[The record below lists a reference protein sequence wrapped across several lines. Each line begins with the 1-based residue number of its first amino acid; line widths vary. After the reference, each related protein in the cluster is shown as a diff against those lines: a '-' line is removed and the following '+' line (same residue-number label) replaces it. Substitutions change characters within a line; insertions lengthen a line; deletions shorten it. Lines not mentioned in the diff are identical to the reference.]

1 MQFLKYFFV
10 FLLIGIYQQ
19 GKAEDDIINQFQKS
33 YKLESDG
40 KYIAAIQELKK
51 IKADSYALNLRLGWL
66 SYLAGRYKDG
76 EMYYAKAIL
85 LRPSSIE
92 GRLGFVLPAAKLK
105 EWDKVATQYDAILR
119 TDPNNYKA
127 NYYRGLMFYNVGN
140 YKQASQYL
148 NRIVEL
154 YPFDYDA
161 VILAGWNEFF
171 MKNKQRAKTL
181 FIQAKLIQPNSAS
194 ADEGLKKCN

>member
-1 MQFLKYFFV
+1 MDFLKKSI
-10 FLLIGIYQQ
+10 LLLAICLTQQ
-19 GKAEDDIINQFQKS
+19 VLADDDIIVQFQKS
-33 YKLESDG
+33 YKLESEG
-40 KYIAAIQELKK
+40 KYTNAIQELKK
-51 IKADSYALNLRLGWL
+51 VKADSYSLNLRIGWL
-66 SYLAGRYKDG
+66 SYLAGNYK
-76 EMYYAKAIL
+76 EAESYYAKAIL

-92 GRLGFVLPAAKLK
+92 ARLGFVLPAAKLK
-105 EWDKVATQYDAILR
+105 EWDKVGIQYDAVLR
-119 TDPNNYKA
+119 IDPNNYKA

-148 NRIVEL
+148 NKIVEL

-161 VILAGWNEFF
+161 VILTGWNEYF
-171 MKNKQRAKTL
+171 MKNKQRAKSL